1 MNARRLKDLMR
12 LAKPLT
18 LIAGTVLVVAACS
31 GEDVTP
37 QPNTAATAEPT
48 LAAEPTVVATTEPTP
63 VIDPTLAPTLEPTAA
78 PRPEP
83 TAAPSADATPETAA
97 LVPAA
102 IGDPQPAPELAGL
115 VNADGSTFDLADYE
129 GTNTLLFFGYTHCP
143 DVCPTTIGEI
153 FGVFKEAPETQ
164 AVFVSVDPERDTPE
178 FLAEWTAYFPDN
190 FNAVTGSPG
199 AIRRAADNYGV
210 KYARVETTSTAGYAM
225 SHTADL
231 WLIDE
236 NGQMLLTYPFG
247 TPAAAIVEDL
257 TKLNAG

>member
-1 MNARRLKDLMR
+1 MR

-48 LAAEPTVVATTEPTP
+48 LAAELTVVATTEPTP
-63 VIDPTLAPTLEPTAA
+63 VIDPTLAPTPDPTLAPTLEPTAA

>member
-1 MNARRLKDLMR
+1 MR
-12 LAKPLT
+12 LAKPLA
-18 LIAGTVLVVAACS
+18 LIAGTVLVTAACS

-37 QPNTAATAEPT
+37 QPNIAATAEPT
-48 LAAEPTVVATTEPTP
+48 LAAESTVVATTEPTP
-63 VIDPTLAPTLEPTAA
+63 VIDPTLAPTPDPTLAPTLEPTAA

-83 TAAPSADATPETAA
+83 TAAPTTDATLETAA

-115 VNADGSTFDLADYE
+115 VNADGSSFALADFA
-129 GTNTLLFFGYTHCP
+129 GSNTLLFFGYTHCP
-143 DVCPTTIGEI
+143 DVCPATIGEL
-153 FGVFKEAPETQ
+153 FGVFKESPETQ

-210 KYARVETTSTAGYAM
+210 KYARVETTSTAGYTM

-236 NGQMLLTYPFG
+236 YGQMLLTYPFG

-257 TKLNAG
+257 SKLNAG